1 MEPKTTKKRSVISWL
16 WEFSGRRKAEYLAS
30 VLMAVAGVICSLI
43 PYYIMIGIIKGLV
56 NGTEKFSWYMGKC
69 MVMGVFWIIRYI
81 FHSISTIL
89 SHHAT
94 FQVLANIRIR
104 LLKKLSTIMFL

>member
-30 VLMAVAGVICSLI
+30 ILMAVSGVICSLI
-43 PYYIMIGIIKGLV
+43 PYYIMIDIIKGLV
-56 NGTEKFSWYMGKC
+56 SGTEEFSWYMGKC

-104 LLKKLSTIMFL
+104 LLR